1 MNKSVISINL
11 NDCFFSRF
19 WLECDTSDTFSLYFV
34 QPSISLRD
42 HIEDAHLWTDICCC
56 KLSVKVFL
64 MLENPFPVPS
74 LCKLN
79 HIKVCF
85 IQISK
90 KITCKYLISFRES
103 HVFLKVIPGF
113 FGPLGKFQHNRFLL
127 KRPVLPNYLSVSCN
141 YGGIFHNGISYH
153 IYQHLTYPMVI
164 SNVKLL
170 TLDWILRVPLT
181 LSDYWV
187 QMNTVRRNDFQKEC
201 RFQLN
206 SLV

>member
-1 MNKSVISINL
+1 
-11 NDCFFSRF
+11 
-19 WLECDTSDTFSLYFV
+19 
-34 QPSISLRD
+34 
-42 HIEDAHLWTDICCC
+42 
-56 KLSVKVFL
+56 
-64 MLENPFPVPS
+64 MLEIPFRVPS

-79 HIKVCF
+79 PIKVCF
-85 IQISK
+85 IQISR

-170 TLDWILRVPLT
+170 TLDWILKVPLT

-187 QMNTVRRNDFQKEC
+187 QMNTVTRNDFQKQC

-206 SLV
+206 SIVWILSDCFYSLFPMSEFNELQSFRIILSDTSQVILLQPVESNMKTK